1 MPVSL
6 QPYGLLFLGF
16 PRQNTGVG
24 CHLPLQGIFLTQGS
38 NRDVCTKEHTLKE
51 DSVPAMT
58 ILTWGL
64 GCSSAVT
71 KLSFQWRYND
81 GAGAR
86 AISHDSARPLRKGP
100 TIAPESTQGL
110 SGIRAAQGR
119 VRVWRIIDSDVTDDI
134 RPCLQA
140 RAEEKKNTWKFNLLI
155 AMFLC

>member
-1 MPVSL
+1 MDFCPWDFPGRILEWVAISL
-6 QPYGLLFLGF
+6 SRGSSG
-16 PRQNTGVG
+16 PRDRTGMCVLRI
-24 CHLPLQGIFLTQGS
+24 HM
-38 NRDVCTKEHTLKE
+38 LKE
-51 DSVPAMT
+51 NSIPAMT

-64 GCSSAVT
+64 GCYSAVT

-86 AISHDSARPLRKGP
+86 TLSHDSARPLRKGP